1 MEMKYIAVVNTINRP
16 QHLVEKCLNALLAQ
30 KISPIKVILID
41 QNENELELSK
51 RITDN
56 SIFTRSKVNYKSV
69 SAARNSVVIPED
81 ADWVFF
87 CDDDGYACN
96 DYTETLQNLIN
107 KFPDFEI
114 FAGSII
120 RDDTNEYYSLRHK
133 KGGSLKNFK
142 NTKILMGSNFVIKVS
157 TFNELERFDE
167 NFGVGSYWG
176 SSEETDLCWKAFFN
190 KIPMEFFPQLKVYHI
205 PPFNESINKGFI
217 KAFKYG
223 IGRGAMVYK
232 WLIEKRKIIVL
243 YELGEMLIMP
253 FLLSLLSI
261 IKLKPQLIA
270 TNFAALAGRLTG
282 FFKAMFIKR
291 S

>member
-1 MEMKYIAVVNTINRP
+1 MKYIAVVNTINRP
-16 QHLVEKCLNALLAQ
+16 QHLVERCLNALLAQ
-30 KISPIKVILID
+30 KISPIKVILMD

-51 RITDN
+51 RIIDN
-56 SIFTRSKVNYKSV
+56 PLFTRNKVNYKSV
-69 SAARNSVVIPED
+69 SAARNSVVIPEGT
-81 ADWVFF
+81 DWIFF
-87 CDDDGYACN
+87 CDDDGYACD
-96 DYTETLQNLIN
+96 DYSETLQNLIN

-120 RDDTNEYYSLRHK
+120 REDTNEYYSLRHK
-133 KGGSLKNFK
+133 KGGSLNKFR
-142 NTKILMGSNFVIKVS
+142 NTKNLMGSNFVIKAS
-157 TFNELERFDE
+157 TFNGLERFDK

-190 KIPMEFFPQLKVYHI
+190 KVPMEFFPQLKVYHI

-223 IGRGAMVYK
+223 VGKGAMVYK

-243 YELGEMLIMP
+243 YEFGEMLIMP
-253 FLLSLLSI
+253 FFLSLLSI

-282 FFKAMFIKR
+282 FIKAMFIKR